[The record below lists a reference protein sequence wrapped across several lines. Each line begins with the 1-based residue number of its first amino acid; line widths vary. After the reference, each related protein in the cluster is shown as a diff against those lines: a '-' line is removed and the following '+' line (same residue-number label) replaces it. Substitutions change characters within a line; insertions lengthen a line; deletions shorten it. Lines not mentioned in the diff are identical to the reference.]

1 MTVTLLHKESDRPDA
16 GADVRY
22 VAEML
27 GHKKLETT
35 MIYTRVSLEKLRE
48 VHSATHPAENPV
60 RGNGT

>member
-1 MTVTLLHKESDRPDA
+1 MLEA

-35 MIYTRVSLEKLRE
+35 MIYTRVSLMKLRE
-48 VHSATHPAENPV
+48 VHSATHPAENPT
-60 RGNGT
+60 RANGA